1 MLFRSVSQ
9 SRYMLL
15 FVVGYYPAL
24 LPTAGYYLIAHL
36 SFEAT
41 VCGDSLF
48 PLISGVT
55 NRFIN
60 MDVALWWRQI
70 AMP

>member
-1 MLFRSVSQ
+1 MLFRSNLFPSHDIVVS
-9 SRYMLL
+9 
-15 FVVGYYPAL
+15 YYPAL

-41 VCGDSLF
+41 VCLF